1 MKAIHASLIV
11 GCLTVIACPALADEP
26 GMEGSYFGV
35 AVSGDRS
42 LDAAPSL
49 LGLVNQTGWV
59 FDEALRQYRNS
70 RPPGST
76 VSDQAPGNQF
86 QGRLDLG
93 KTPLSL
99 RGTVFVGNSATAV
112 APSITYDLGVG
123 KSANVYAGVGYAI
136 VNSSNGLATPVGS
149 SDGVVLTTGVEA
161 AAGRNLVV
169 FGDAKI
175 NLNDRTTTGD
185 PKVRLQFGA
194 GIRF

>member
-1 MKAIHASLIV
+1 MKAIHTSLII
-11 GCLTVIACPALADEP
+11 GLFAMSACPAVADEL

-59 FDEALRQYRNS
+59 FDEALRQYRTS
-70 RPPGST
+70 RPPGAP
-76 VSDQAPGNQF
+76 VSDQAAGNQF

-99 RGTVFVGNSATAV
+99 RGTVFVGDTATAV

-169 FGDAKI
+169 FGDAKV
-175 NLNDRTTTGD
+175 NLNERTPTGD
-185 PKVRLQFGA
+185 PKIRLQFGA